1 MHSFGS
7 ELRYH
12 GTFESQFSQFHHLRT
27 PCFSSTSFTP
37 FKFPSLCNEKNGLMK
52 KTTLKWNDPF
62 QTWHWW
68 LFYSNQPMVCG
79 NAKLGDLLVI
89 LLVEVS
95 HLNHCGYSL
104 WNETNASF
112 PGQDIWIIDRGTW
125 LQYFLMKLNCLE
137 SITRKLRPIVLTHL
151 TRRQRPFH
159 EHFAGFRSEPGR
171 GLFRLYSPAGVQSS
185 AGKIRRWS
193 CWIRKLSSTYNIQVS
208 TVLDMNLCGWFTL
221 ADTFDPVPA
230 CVSTL
235 KGLYCT

>member
-1 MHSFGS
+1 
-7 ELRYH
+7 
-12 GTFESQFSQFHHLRT
+12 
-27 PCFSSTSFTP
+27 
-37 FKFPSLCNEKNGLMK
+37 MK
-52 KTTLKWNDPF
+52 KTTLKLNDPF

-68 LFYSNQPMVCG
+68 LFYSYQPMVCG
-79 NAKLGDLLVI
+79 NAKFGDLLVI

-159 EHFAGFRSEPGR
+159 EHFAGFRSEPGKGTVSSIFTCR
-171 GLFRLYSPAGVQSS
+171 S
-185 AGKIRRWS
+185 AGL
-193 CWIRKLSSTYNIQVS
+193 CRKKVKLLDKKAVIDIQHTGVHSTTGHEFMWMVHS
-208 TVLDMNLCGWFTL
+208 WGHFRPW
-221 ADTFDPVPA
+221 P
-230 CVSTL
+230 CVSAL
-235 KGLYCT
+235 KGVYSSRRAVISCAFYRLNIILG